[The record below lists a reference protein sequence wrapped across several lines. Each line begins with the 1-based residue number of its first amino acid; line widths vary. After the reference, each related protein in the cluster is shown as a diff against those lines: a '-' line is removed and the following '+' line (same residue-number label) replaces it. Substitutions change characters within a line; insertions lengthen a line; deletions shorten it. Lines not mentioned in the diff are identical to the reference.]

1 MGKNLICPHFLVV
14 HLSRIC
20 YQLILYCWQFIQ
32 YVIIKAMSP
41 ALFSLAGVIVVSL
54 ISLTAIVVLFV
65 SETFLRQVL
74 FFLVSLSVGALFGD
88 AFVHL
93 IPDSFADLT
102 TEGLAPILILSGI
115 LLFFALEKFLH
126 WHHHHA
132 EEGEP
137 ADHTIHPVGPM
148 VILADI
154 LHNFIDG
161 VVIAAS
167 FYLSTTAGIATTIA
181 VVLHEIP
188 HEIGN
193 VALLIHAGFSRM
205 RAVLINCFSALS
217 SILGALLVILIST
230 KAVSFVSFLIP
241 LAAGG
246 FIYIAGSDLVPELHK
261 DAGIKKALLQLIG
274 ILIGILIMFALLF
287 VE

>member
-1 MGKNLICPHFLVV
+1 MGDYAI
-14 HLSRIC
+14 
-20 YQLILYCWQFIQ
+20 IQ
-32 YVIIKAMSP
+32 SLMNP
-41 ALFSLAGVIVVSL
+41 ALLSLLGVIVVSL

-65 SETFLRQVL
+65 SESFLRKVI

-93 IPDSFADLT
+93 IPDSFADLGG
-102 TEGLAPILILSGI
+102 EGIASILILSGI
-115 LLFFALEKFLH
+115 LIFFILEKFLH

-137 ADHTIHPVGPM
+137 DDHTIHPVGPM
-148 VILADI
+148 VIVADI

-167 FYLSTTAGIATTIA
+167 FYLNPTAGIATTLA

-205 RAVLINCFSALS
+205 KAVLINCLSALA
-217 SILGALLVILIST
+217 SILGAVLVIIIST
-230 KAVSFVSFLIP
+230 NAVSFVNYLIP

-261 DAGIKKALLQLIG
+261 DVGFKKALLQLVG
-274 ILIGILIMFALLF
+274 ILLGISIMFGLLLL
-287 VE
+287 E